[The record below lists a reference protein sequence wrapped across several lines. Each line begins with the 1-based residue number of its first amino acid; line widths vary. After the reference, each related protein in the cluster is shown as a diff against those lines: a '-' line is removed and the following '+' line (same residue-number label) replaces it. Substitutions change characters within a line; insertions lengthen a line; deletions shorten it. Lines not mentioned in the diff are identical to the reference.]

1 MTKMELTALEKAHGM
16 AVAALT
22 LPVRDRSLRDQ
33 LRRSSVSVVLNLQ
46 EGAGRRGADRTHL
59 WTVAYASAKEAQSA
73 ARLARDAG
81 LAAREPA
88 DALLALLDAVAALTW
103 RLVHPRR

>member
-1 MTKMELTALEKAHGM
+1 MKRIALEKAHGM
-16 AVAALT
+16 AVMALK
-22 LPVRDRSLRDQ
+22 LAVRDRALRDQ
-33 LRRSSVSVVLNLQ
+33 LRRSATSVVLNLQ

-59 WTVAYASAKEAQSA
+59 WTVAYASAKEAQRA
-73 ARLARDAG
+73 ALLARHAG

-103 RLVHPRR
+103 RLLHPRR